1 MLPDFTQTSNCAQT
15 ADTRPLQA
23 VPVFKPGQAMKS
35 LKLLLRFLTVGAL
48 VLLLLIPLTM
58 IRGVIHERESYRAE
72 AVQRVARNT
81 AGAQQFVGPLRVIP
95 WTDTQ
100 LVTYTDDDGVPKQRV
115 ERTSGQVLQMPKKL
129 SVSGKLATDR
139 LKAGLYQ
146 VSVYDWHANL
156 SADFEAALPVPAASI
171 TREYGVPYLVFGIS
185 DVRGLRGSP
194 LLKADGAPLRLEAG
208 TRDLAGRFNG
218 MHAVLPAVAAGAMQG
233 NRVSMSFVLK
243 GTQSLSVAPVAD
255 DNHIAVESGWPHPKF
270 DGYSPRSEI
279 GEKGFKADWE
289 ISSLASNV
297 QAQLRAG
304 SGDAAVS
311 RSARDSGESALASS
325 SPIDSMQVSLVDPVD
340 IYTQVDRASKY
351 GILFVVLTFV
361 GFGLFELIKR
371 LPIHPLQ
378 YLLVGLALAI
388 FFLLLLSLSEHIDFR
403 AAYGI
408 AAVACIG
415 LQFVY
420 LSGVLRSWL
429 RAGGFAVMLTSLY
442 GVLYGLLV
450 SEDNALLMGSL
461 LLFGILAAIMWITRK
476 VDWYELGSSLR

>member
-1 MLPDFTQTSNCAQT
+1 MRRSARVRGGRGRQACRGCAQADAGRAPWLRSPLIRLAGRHKDASLGNGELPDFTQTSNCAQT
-15 ADTRPLQA
+15 PDTRPLQA

-129 SVSGKLATDR
+129 SVSGNLATDR

-156 SADFEAALPVPAASI
+156 TADFEATLPVPAASI

-218 MHAVLPAVAAGAMQG
+218 MHAVLPAVVSGAVQG

-279 GEKGFKADWE
+279 GEKGFKAD
-289 ISSLASNV
+289 
-297 QAQLRAG
+297 
-304 SGDAAVS
+304 
-311 RSARDSGESALASS
+311 
-325 SPIDSMQVSLVDPVD
+325 
-340 IYTQVDRASKY
+340 
-351 GILFVVLTFV
+351 
-361 GFGLFELIKR
+361 
-371 LPIHPLQ
+371 
-378 YLLVGLALAI
+378 
-388 FFLLLLSLSEHIDFR
+388 
-403 AAYGI
+403 
-408 AAVACIG
+408 
-415 LQFVY
+415 
-420 LSGVLRSWL
+420 
-429 RAGGFAVMLTSLY
+429 
-442 GVLYGLLV
+442 
-450 SEDNALLMGSL
+450 
-461 LLFGILAAIMWITRK
+461 
-476 VDWYELGSSLR
+476 